1 MDFNS
6 ISGTSTAKLGWDP
19 MHAVSGAS
27 TYVPDPTS
35 TLDPQIAQLRNEIKQ
50 NSQDFKAL
58 KTSLSSNDLAGATQ
72 AYQTL
77 QNDIRVGSSA
87 TGGKSPFSPDSPI
100 GKDFE
105 AIGAA
110 LKSGDSAAAKRAFS
124 DFTRD
129 IRSAGRA
136 ARHEQRTASNT
147 GLAGDPD
154 APLSGRS
161 QPPLGPG
168 TGFNVTA

>member
-6 ISGTSTAKLGWDP
+6 ITGTSAANLGWDQ

-27 TYVPDPTS
+27 TFVPDPTS
-35 TLDPQIAQLRNEIKQ
+35 TLDPQVAQLRNEIKQ

-58 KTSLSSNDLAGATQ
+58 KAGLSSNDLAGAAQ

-77 QNDIRVGSSA
+77 QKDIQAGSSA
-87 TGGKSPFSPDSPI
+87 AGGKSPFSPDSPI

-110 LKSGDSAAAKRAFS
+110 LKSGDGAAAS
-124 DFTRD
+124 
-129 IRSAGRA
+129 S
-136 ARHEQRTASNT
+136 SNST
-147 GLAGDPD
+147 SLP
-154 APLSGRS
+154 
-161 QPPLGPG
+161 
-168 TGFNVTA
+168 